1 MEMPRRRSA
10 VGEAAGRWSL
20 RLAVAATLS
29 VLVLLPAPAGA
40 LNFEEWVQ
48 GLTVTPFLSE
58 RVEYQS
64 NVFQTPNHA
73 QGDTIFKTIP
83 GFLAELSR
91 GPFAASVGYRAEILN
106 YVTLTDQNT
115 TNHFG
120 VVQLKLDYSRLKLQ
134 LKNDFVETTDPPG
147 SELTGPIKS
156 QTNVLAPTAEY
167 RLTER
172 FSLGVNYAW
181 THINYPGNAPA
192 GTPNEQQNQAVQQ
205 LNEDQHMGG
214 ATVWGKFLPKA
225 DVGLTGQY
233 GSQTF
238 HNDPSRNTHMTIGAL
253 ALRGDLTS
261 KLSSTFR
268 IGVEHQEATNV
279 APSFTGLIMGGG
291 FLYQITER
299 TQLSATLD
307 RGPQASIFANA
318 QYYISTTGWLGLRH
332 DFPGRKL
339 SFWLRAG
346 AGEDTYNTKQP
357 TGFGTNT
364 KYRVDTLVGASTGL
378 DYAIRPWLRT
388 GIDYTFQQRTSNFP
402 QFNYDNNKVSG
413 RMTVQF

>member
-1 MEMPRRRSA
+1 M
-10 VGEAAGRWSL
+10 
-20 RLAVAATLS
+20 RLAAVAVLS
-29 VLVLLPAPAGA
+29 VSALLPVPASA

-48 GLTVTPFLSE
+48 GLTVTPFFSE

-64 NVFQTPNHA
+64 NVFQTPNHER
-73 QGDTIFKTIP
+73 GDTIFKTIP

-106 YVTLTDQNT
+106 YVALSDQNT
-115 TNHFG
+115 VNHFG
-120 VVQLKLDYSRLKLQ
+120 VVQLKYDLPRLKLQ

-167 RLTER
+167 ALTER
-172 FSLGVNYAW
+172 FALGVNYAW
-181 THINYPGNAPA
+181 THINYPGNTS
-192 GTPNEQQNQAVQQ
+192 GSSPNDQQNQAVQQ
-205 LNEDQHMGG
+205 LNEDQQMGG
-214 ATVWGKFLPKA
+214 ATVWWKFLAKA
-225 DVGLTGQY
+225 DMGVTFQY

-238 HNDPSRNTHMTIGAL
+238 HNDPSRNTQMQIGAL

-268 IGVEHQEATNV
+268 IGVEHQEATSA
-279 APSFTGLIMGGG
+279 APSFTGLIIGGG
-291 FLYQITER
+291 WLYQITDR
-299 TQLSATLD
+299 TQLTATID
-307 RGPQASIFANA
+307 RGPQVSVFENA

-346 AGEDTYNTKQP
+346 AGEDDYNTKQP
-357 TGFGTNT
+357 TGVGTTT

-388 GIDYTFQQRTSNFP
+388 GIEYSFRQRTSNFP
-402 QFNYDNNKVSG
+402 QFNYDDNRFSG
-413 RMTVQF
+413 RMTLQF

>member
-1 MEMPRRRSA
+1 MPRGRSWR
-10 VGEAAGRWSL
+10 GWAAERGRS
-20 RLAVAATLS
+20 RLTVAAVLSATTLTFS
-29 VLVLLPAPAGA
+29 PAHA

-48 GLTVTPFLSE
+48 GLTVTPFLSQ
-58 RVEYQS
+58 RVEYES

-115 TNHFG
+115 TNQFG
-120 VVQLKLDYSRLKLQ
+120 VAQFRLDYSRLKLQ
-134 LKNDFVETTDPPG
+134 LKNDFAETTDPPG

-181 THINYPGNAPA
+181 THIHYPGNAPA
-192 GTPNEQQNQAVQQ
+192 GSPNQAQNQAVQQ
-205 LNEDQHMGG
+205 LDEDQHLGG
-214 ATVWGKFLPKA
+214 ATLWWKFAPKA
-225 DVGLTGQY
+225 DVGLSAQY

-238 HNDPSRNTHMTIGAL
+238 SNDPSRNTQMQIVAL

-268 IGVEHQEATNV
+268 IGVEHQEATNA

-291 FLYQITER
+291 WLYQITER
-299 TQLSATLD
+299 TQLTATVD
-307 RGPQASIFANA
+307 RAPQASIFENA

-346 AGEDTYNTKQP
+346 AGQDDYNTKQP
-357 TGFGTNT
+357 TANGTTT
-364 KYRVDTLVGASTGL
+364 KYRIDTLVGASTGL

-388 GIDYTFQQRTSNFP
+388 GLEYSFRQRTSNFP
-402 QFNYDNNKVSG
+402 QFNYDDNKVSG
-413 RMTVQF
+413 RMTLQF